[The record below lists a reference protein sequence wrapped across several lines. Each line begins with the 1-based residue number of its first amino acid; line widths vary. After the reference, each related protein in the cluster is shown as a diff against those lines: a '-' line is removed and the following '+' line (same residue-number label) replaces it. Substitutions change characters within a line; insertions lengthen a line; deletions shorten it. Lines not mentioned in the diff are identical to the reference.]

1 MRLKINPNSV
11 ILLYTNNEYSEKEI
25 AFIIESNTIQ
35 YLGINLPKE
44 VKELYSEICQTLI

>member
-1 MRLKINPNSV
+1 MNILKKK
-11 ILLYTNNEYSEKEI
+11 LI

-35 YLGINLPKE
+35 YLGINLPKD